1 MDNNMNGQDNYWGNQ
16 PQQPQVVVN
25 MAQQDNT
32 SETVSVKDWLITML
46 ILCIPCAGFI
56 MIFVWAFSD
65 STPKSKA
72 NYFKASLLMSA
83 IVIALYIIL
92 FLILMALSANVA
104 VMQG

>member
-46 ILCIPCAGFI
+46 ILCIPCVGFI
-56 MIFVWAFSD
+56 MIFVWAFSG
-65 STPKSKA
+65 STAKSKA

-83 IVIALYIIL
+83 IVLALYIIL
-92 FLILMALSANVA
+92 TVILVVFSASVGA
-104 VMQG
+104 MQG